1 MNGGAD
7 PAYSPREWIG
17 DDEFPWPPTLG
28 LLDGDAVAACFSV
41 SHVSSGRTRSDT
53 PFLRLQ
59 LTDCYGT
66 LDARMWDDV
75 EAVADHVRVGSYIGV
90 RGRIE
95 TYQDQR
101 QLQIEALALL
111 HVELDDLVLF
121 LPRSARSPE
130 RMDAELTAV
139 MASVNDDPLRAL
151 LELLLAAG
159 TETGHAFRLA
169 PAAKQNHHA
178 YLGGLLEHTLSVA
191 RVCEMLAMHYGAALD
206 RDLLITGALLHD
218 VGKIREIGARSGFPY
233 TDEGKLLGHIVIGMQ
248 IVADAAREV
257 PDLAPARLLL
267 LQHLIASH
275 QGRFEWQSPREPRT
289 LEALLLHYVDD
300 LDAKLTQAGALTDAV
315 TAGWTAYDR
324 SLGRDFLRHRTEA
337 PPPPAAPGRHPTGAD
352 KYSNSAASVTGAG
365 GTAARSGVTDAGTA
379 AAGPTEAA
387 GTAETDEGGSAAATG
402 GLENTQT
409 DRAADTESWVGV
421 PSSHGGG
428 GAASTND
435 AADEAT
441 GSQRSRSGSDPLE
454 TLDLFDSGK

>member
-1 MNGGAD
+1 MNAGAD

-41 SHVSSGRTRSDT
+41 THVSVGRTRSDA

-130 RMDAELTAV
+130 RMEAELTAV
-139 MASVNDDPLRAL
+139 IASVNDDPLRAL

-191 RVCEMLAMHYGAALD
+191 RVCELLSIHYGAALD

-248 IVADAAREV
+248 IVADAARDI

-324 SLGRDFLRHRTEA
+324 SFARDFLRHRTEA
-337 PPPPAAPGRHPTGAD
+337 PPTAAAPARRAESDRRPNTAATTPRAARGA
-352 KYSNSAASVTGAG
+352 AAHSVTDDS
-365 GTAARSGVTDAGTA
+365 TAM
-379 AAGPTEAA
+379 AGPTEEAGSAEAA
-387 GTAETDEGGSAAATG
+387 EEGSAAG
-402 GLENTQT
+402 SGT
-409 DRAADTESWVGV
+409 DTREAGSAPDPAADRESWAGV
-421 PSSHGGG
+421 PPPHGSSD
-428 GAASTND
+428 ATND
-435 AADEAT
+435 SMDEANAP
-441 GSQRSRSGSDPLE
+441 QRSRSGSDPLE
-454 TLDLFDSGK
+454 TLDLFDS